1 MPSKETSA
9 NKPQGIVFLR
19 IAGVRLIIVVFGGY
33 WRATIISTG
42 IDAFAPEMECW
53 DEIEDQSSNC
63 NLTYVATDDYNI
75 ASHWRRLCSWALR
88 CLALSVAL
96 PGFTAEQGK
105 TVSFVN
111 DVVPVLTKAGCNS
124 GACHA
129 KAGQGQNGFQL
140 SLLGFEPQEDYEH
153 LVKEARGR
161 RVFAASPDQSL
172 LLMKASGRVPHGGG
186 QRLDSASEGYRLL
199 RAWLQQGTSNDLA
212 SATKLISLDVQPP
225 RKTLKPNSEQQL
237 KVTARYAD
245 GRTRDV
251 TALALYEANDRAMAE
266 AFEAG
271 RVKIADIPG
280 NVAVMVRYQGLAAV
294 CNVSVPLGAP
304 VKHLPPSKGFVDQLV
319 FANLKLIGI
328 PPSPVC
334 DDATFLRRVSLDIA
348 GRLPTVAEAEAFLSS
363 TEPAKRDRLVDAL
376 LTSPDYADFFANK
389 WTALLKNKR
398 DSANDITANFAFH
411 SWVRDSLLVNKP
423 YDQLVRQL
431 LAATGTIEGNPP
443 VAWYKRVKL
452 PTEQLEDVAQLF
464 LGVRMQCAQCH
475 HHPFERWSQ
484 HDYYSMSAFFSQIG
498 RKPTATAGEDVI
510 FHKRGV
516 AQTENKKTKLPVK
529 PAGLGDPTLD
539 IPPDEDPRLRLA
551 DWMGDKNNPFF
562 AKALVNR
569 YWKHFFKRGLI
580 EPEDDIRDTNPASNP
595 ELLDALAKHFVE
607 SGFDLKAMVRVITQS
622 STYQLSATP
631 NQHNGVDRQNFSH
644 FYPRRMQAEVLLDSI
659 DQFTGAKT
667 DFADLPAGTRA
678 IALPDNSYNRGS
690 AFLKVF
696 GRPEGASV
704 CECERA
710 SSASLAQ
717 SLHLMNAADVKA
729 KLTASGGRA
738 ERLTKSDKPE
748 SAKIRELYLAAFA
761 REPQSHEQSVAEEY
775 LAKPR
780 EDAEGKPLPL
790 AQSRRMAYEDL
801 LWALINA
808 KEFLYNH

>member
-1 MPSKETSA
+1 MLLA
-9 NKPQGIVFLR
+9 FL
-19 IAGVRLIIVVFGGY
+19 
-33 WRATIISTG
+33 
-42 IDAFAPEMECW
+42 
-53 DEIEDQSSNC
+53 
-63 NLTYVATDDYNI
+63 LT
-75 ASHWRRLCSWALR
+75 
-88 CLALSVAL
+88 L
-96 PGFTAEQGK
+96 PGFAAEPVRI
-105 TVSFVN
+105 VSFVN
-111 DVVPVLTKAGCNS
+111 DVVPVLTKAGCNA

-153 LVKEARGR
+153 LVKEGRGR
-161 RVFAASPDQSL
+161 RVFAASPEQSL

-186 QRLDSASEGYRLL
+186 MRLDPASEGYRLL
-199 RAWLQQGTSNDLA
+199 RAWLHQGTPFDKDTA
-212 SATKLISLDVQPP
+212 PKLVSLDVQPP
-225 RKTLKPNSEQQL
+225 RKTLKTKSEQQL

-266 AFEAG
+266 ASEAG
-271 RVKIADIPG
+271 RVKILDIPG

-304 VKHLPPSKGFVDQLV
+304 VKHLPPSKSFVDQLV

-348 GRLPTVAEAEAFLSS
+348 GRLPTVAEAEAFLASK
-363 TEPAKRDRLVDAL
+363 EPTKRDKLVDAL

-398 DSANDITANFAFH
+398 DATSDITANFAFH
-411 SWVRDSLLVNKP
+411 SWVRDSLLANKP
-423 YDQLVRQL
+423 YDRLVREL

-443 VAWYKRVKL
+443 VAWYKRVKQ

-510 FHKRGV
+510 FHKRGM

-551 DWMGDKNNPFF
+551 DWMGNKSNPFF

-580 EPEDDIRDTNPASNP
+580 EPEDDIRDTNPPSNP

-607 SGFDLKAMVRVITQS
+607 SGFDLKAVVRVITQS

-659 DQFTGAKT
+659 DQFTGART
-667 DFADLPAGTRA
+667 EFADLPLGTRA

-717 SLHLMNAADVKA
+717 RLHLMNAADVKA
-729 KLTASGGRA
+729 KLATSGGRA
-738 ERLTKSDKPE
+738 ERLAKADKPE
-748 SAKIRELYLAAFA
+748 PAKIRELYLAAFA
-761 REPQSHEQSVAEEY
+761 REPQSHEQAVAEEY
-775 LAKPR
+775 LARPR
-780 EDAEGKPLPL
+780 EDAAGKPLSPE
-790 AQSRRMAYEDL
+790 QSRRIAYEDL
-801 LWALINA
+801 LWALINT